1 MKILGTAMVNT
12 GALAISSGMN
22 FLALFLWT
30 RLLDPGAFGSY
41 ALISA
46 TALLINAIMFDWL
59 RLVAGRL
66 LYDPQAQSG
75 INAARGNALAALA
88 LGMALLL
95 ILIATGLWLA
105 RASVFGVVPEWVPL
119 IACFALTEMGLALV
133 NTVSR
138 LRMQAW
144 QFFRSMVTRSG
155 LSLLLGVTLVVGFH
169 LGARGVIFGT
179 IIGQGLAALAGL
191 VFNPVWRAMRPL
203 QARWPDMREAL
214 MLGYPLIGSSA
225 LTYGTAVSDRYLV
238 SSMMGTRA
246 VGFYA
251 APVDLLQKTLVFA
264 MLAINLTAYPALVR
278 TYEEHGPDA
287 ARVSLEHNFLLQF
300 ALGFP
305 AAVSFAVLSP
315 GLANLLLGPNFRS
328 VGAGL
333 LPVIGVT
340 AMLRCFIAYHLVMA
354 FQLTKQMKLMIVA
367 PAVTLVVLIL
377 GGIVGIR
384 MAGLLGMAVAAAG
397 AQACSYVV
405 CAILAKRV
413 FAFKLIT
420 GDIVKVAIAG
430 VIMGLV
436 MLPARHYSG
445 IAPTLVALALGGT
458 IYALAMLLLRLEPLR
473 PIERR
478 LIARLKPAK
487 S

>member
-1 MKILGTAMVNT
+1 MKIWGTAMVNA

-46 TALLINAIMFDWL
+46 SALLVNAIMFDWL
-59 RLVAGRL
+59 RVVAARL
-66 LYDPQAQSG
+66 LYDPQVPSG
-75 INAARGNALAALA
+75 INPQRGNALAALV

-95 ILIATGLWLA
+95 LLAAVGLWLA
-105 RASVFGVVPEWVPL
+105 RAAVFGMQPDWVPL
-119 IACFALTEMGLALV
+119 IACFALSEMALAMV

-144 QFFRSMVTRSG
+144 QFFRSMVARSG
-155 LSLLLGVTLVVGFH
+155 LSLLLGLTLVLGFH
-169 LGARGVIFGT
+169 LGARGVIVGT
-179 IIGQGLAALAGL
+179 IVGQGLAALAGL

-203 QARWPDMREAL
+203 QARWPDLREAL
-214 MLGYPLIGSSA
+214 ILGYPLIGGSA
-225 LTYGTAVSDRYLV
+225 LTFGVGVADRYLV

-251 APVDLLQKTLVFA
+251 APTDLLQKTVVFV
-264 MLAINLTAYPALVR
+264 MLAINLTSYPALIR
-278 TYEEHGPDA
+278 AYEDHGPQA
-287 ARVSLEHNFLLQF
+287 AGRLLEHNFLLQF

-305 AAVSFAVLSP
+305 AAVSFTVLAP
-315 GLANLLLGPNFRS
+315 GLANLLLGPTFRS
-328 VGAGL
+328 EGAVL
-333 LPVIGVT
+333 LPVIGV
-340 AMLRCFIAYHLVMA
+340 AALLRCFIGYHLTMA
-354 FQLTKQMKLMIVA
+354 FQLTKRMKLMMVG
-367 PAVTLVVLIL
+367 PAVALVVLIL

-384 MAGLLGMAVAAAG
+384 EAGLFGMAVAAAG
-397 AQACSYVV
+397 AQACSYAV
-405 CAILAKRV
+405 CAVLAKRV

-420 GDIVKVAIAG
+420 RDIVKVAIAG

-436 MLPARHYSG
+436 MLPARHYAG
-445 IAPTLVALALGGT
+445 IATTLVTLAIGGG
-458 IYALAMLLLRLEPLR
+458 IYALAMLLLRIEPLR

-478 LIARLKPAK
+478 LLARLRPAK
-487 S
+487 V